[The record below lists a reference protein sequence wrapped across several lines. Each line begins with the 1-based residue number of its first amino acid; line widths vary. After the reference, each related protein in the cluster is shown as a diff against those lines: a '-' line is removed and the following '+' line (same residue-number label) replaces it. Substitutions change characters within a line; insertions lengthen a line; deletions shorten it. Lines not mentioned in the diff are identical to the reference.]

1 MRINERNKE
10 KKDSKRESKR
20 ERRLCNGREGGST
33 DIQVETVSANEETK
47 RREEK
52 ERCLRKVTRAADNR
66 ESERTETTG
75 L

>member
-1 MRINERNKE
+1 VKGTKERKIQREKE
-10 KKDSKRESKR
+10 R
-20 ERRLCNGREGGST
+20 ERRVCNGRKGGST
-33 DIQVETVSANEETK
+33 GIQVETVSANEETK

-66 ESERTETTG
+66 ESEKTEVTG